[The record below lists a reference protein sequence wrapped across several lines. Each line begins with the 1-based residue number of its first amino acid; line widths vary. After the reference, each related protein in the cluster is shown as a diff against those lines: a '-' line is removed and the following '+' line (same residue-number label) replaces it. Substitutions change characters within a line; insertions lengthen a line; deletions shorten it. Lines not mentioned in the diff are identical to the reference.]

1 MNLVKI
7 TDCPNYDKIVN
18 VLYLENDIISKLL
31 IEYYQEY
38 VFNIKSEKSKLKIDS
53 IMSLYADKEDFYKYV
68 QNYFDI
74 SNNNEIYDSYDKVIR
89 KLVKVYQE
97 YEINA
102 LKNIKNSRWL

>member
-18 VLYLENDIISKLL
+18 FLYLENDIISKLL

-74 SNNNEIYDSYDKVIR
+74 SNNNEI
-89 KLVKVYQE
+89 
-97 YEINA
+97 
-102 LKNIKNSRWL
+102 

>member
-18 VLYLENDIISKLL
+18 FLYLENDIVSKLL

-38 VFNIKSEKSKLKIDS
+38 VFNIKSEKSKLKIDG
-53 IMSLYADKEDFYKYV
+53 IMGLYTDKEDFYKYV

-74 SNNNEIYDSYDKVIR
+74 SNNNEIYDNSDKVIR